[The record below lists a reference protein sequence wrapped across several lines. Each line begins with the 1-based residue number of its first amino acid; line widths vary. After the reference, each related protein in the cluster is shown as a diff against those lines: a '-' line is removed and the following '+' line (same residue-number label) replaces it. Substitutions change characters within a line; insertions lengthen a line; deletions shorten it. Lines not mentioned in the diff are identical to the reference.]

1 MKKAILMMAIVFV
14 ATTSGIS
21 YAASS
26 SDQENIKS
34 AIDPTYNSPCLA
46 QPNDKQEVDK
56 RGCCSWHGGVCGC
69 ENGRAKCC
77 DGALSP
83 TCGC

>member
-1 MKKAILMMAIVFV
+1 MRKTILIMTILLV
-14 ATTSGIS
+14 AATSGIS
-21 YAASS
+21 LAASS
-26 SDQENIKS
+26 SDQENIKTF
-34 AIDPTYNSPCLA
+34 IDPTYASPCLP
-46 QPNDKQEVDK
+46 QPNDKTEVNK

-77 DGALSP
+77 DGTLSP